1 MDFMVSVDVY
11 VEKAAVVVAAAAAV
25 VLGWHGTR
33 RRSRLRC
40 SQCGKVDSENS
51 STTPSIDER
60 HFEKLLGTQTAFS
73 ASW

>member
-1 MDFMVSVDVY
+1 METRLSVDVY

-40 SQCGKVDSENS
+40 SQCGKVNSENF
-51 STTPSIDER
+51 STTPSIDKR
-60 HFEKLLGTQTAFS
+60 HFKKLHGTQTAFS